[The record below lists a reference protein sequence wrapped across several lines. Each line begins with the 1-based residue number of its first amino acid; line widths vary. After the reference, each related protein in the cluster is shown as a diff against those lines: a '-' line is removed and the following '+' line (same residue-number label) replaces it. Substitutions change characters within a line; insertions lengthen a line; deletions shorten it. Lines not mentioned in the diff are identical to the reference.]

1 MERVSGENLMD
12 AGIIF
17 RVDVD
22 PVTLEERLQ
31 SLPGEP
37 GVYQFQDAQGKVI
50 YVGKAKNL
58 RSRVRQY
65 FQRSRPFD
73 PRLAALVSRIA
84 NVEIIVTDSE
94 VESLILE
101 ANLIKRLKPR
111 YNVNLKDDKS
121 YPYIVVTNEP
131 YPRVAVTRRIVRD
144 GSRYFGPFT
153 EVKTLRST
161 LKTLRDVF
169 RIRSCRYYIDEEV
182 IQKKK
187 IRVCLDYHIKK
198 CDGPCEGLISQQ
210 AYNDMIREV
219 EKLLSGR
226 TGSLVREL
234 EARMKTLADEMRFE
248 EAAEVRDKI
257 EALKVYEA
265 KQKVVTL
272 EKEDRDVIG
281 VASAED
287 DACGVV
293 FKVREGK
300 LIGSHHYYLTGAE
313 GRTLEELAS
322 SFVSRYY
329 LDTDDVPR
337 EVLLPVQLSAAES
350 VEAWLT
356 SKRGEEVK
364 VMAPQSG
371 DKVEIVKM
379 AVTNAK
385 LLLDELQLQRAKQA
399 DFVPHSVQALQR
411 DLRLPVPPRRIECF
425 DISNIQ
431 GSDTVASMVTFVDGS
446 PKKSEYRKFKVR
458 TVEGPDDFA
467 SMREV
472 IRRRYQRML
481 EENTERPD
489 LIMVDGGKGQLSAT
503 VAVLKELQLESIPVI
518 GLAKRLE
525 EVYVPYASDPLQ
537 IAKTSSGLRLLQR
550 IRDEAH
556 RFAIAYHRLLRSKR
570 TIRTELEAIPGIGP
584 KRAKKLLEHFGS
596 MKMVLKASEVELAA
610 VVGKSVA
617 QKLKEAFAQVPEKQ
631 IGGELSDE
639 SGT

>member
-1 MERVSGENLMD
+1 MD

>member
-1 MERVSGENLMD
+1 MSGENLMD
-12 AGIIF
+12 AGVVF

-22 PVTLEERLQ
+22 PVALEERLQ
-31 SLPGEP
+31 SLPAEP

-58 RSRVRQY
+58 RNRVRQY

-73 PRLAALVSRIA
+73 ARLAALVSRIA

-101 ANLIKRLKPR
+101 ANLIKKLKPR

-182 IQKKK
+182 IRKKK

-248 EAAEVRDKI
+248 EAAEIRDKI

-265 KQKVVTL
+265 RQKVVTL

-281 VASAED
+281 VAGAED

-313 GRTLEELAS
+313 GRALEELAS

-350 VEAWLT
+350 VEAWLS
-356 SKRGEEVK
+356 SKRGEAVK
-364 VMAPQSG
+364 VVAPQGG
-371 DKVEIVKM
+371 DKGEIVKM

-385 LLLDELQLQRAKQA
+385 LLLEEVQLQRAKQA
-399 DFVPHSVQALQR
+399 DFVPHSVRALQR

-503 VAVLKELQLESIPVI
+503 VAVLKELQLEPIPVI

-556 RFAIAYHRLLRSKR
+556 RFAITYHRLLRSKR
-570 TIRTELEAIPGIGP
+570 TIRTELETIPGIGP

-596 MKMVLKASEVELAA
+596 MKMVLEASEAELAA

-617 QKLKEAFAQVPEKQ
+617 KKLKEAFAQVPQEQ
-631 IGGELSDE
+631 MGDELSAE
-639 SGT
+639 RVT

>member
-1 MERVSGENLMD
+1 MD

-313 GRTLEELAS
+313 DRTLEELAS

>member
-1 MERVSGENLMD
+1 MD

-313 GRTLEELAS
+313 DRTLEELAS

-337 EVLLPVQLSAAES
+337 EVFLPVQLSAAES